1 MLLRLRSLRLRLML
15 FTGVLVFL
23 GLLVQGL
30 SNFWIARRDAL
41 AAMGAMSLSLAHSH
55 AATVSQWLEARHRV
69 VESIAAITNATDEQ
83 RMQALHQSERAGDFD
98 ATYIGYADKR
108 YVFSKPQDLGP
119 GYDPTTRPWY
129 QRAQESKVPILTDP
143 YFDAGIKKLVLTFSS
158 AVREGDK
165 VTAVVAGDV
174 FLDDVTSNL
183 ASIRPTPGTFAFI
196 VSADGRVMVHEQ
208 LDMVIKRLVDIVP
221 ELTPERMASLL
232 DREGLLPVTIQDRGR
247 LLEAVP
253 IKNTDWRLVIALD
266 EQETMSGVI
275 HTAWASALG
284 GLLITVV
291 VVGVLGL
298 LMATS
303 LRPLATLREAMDGV
317 GSGEGDLT
325 RRLPEMGSEELG
337 AIASGFNRFVDRL
350 QELML
355 QIRASADSI
364 GTASAEIATG
374 NYDLSVRTEQ
384 TAGNLQRTA
393 SSVEQLTATVRQSA
407 DSARQASQ
415 LAGTA
420 AGTARNGGGMVAEVV
435 TTMDDIQRSSR
446 RIADIIGVIDGI
458 AFQTNI
464 LALNAAVEAARA
476 GEQGRGFAVVAGEVR
491 GLAQRCAQAAREIKE
506 LIGASVDKVAAGS
519 ALVQAAGGTMQ
530 ELVHSVQRVSDI
542 ISEISTAASEQSL
555 GIEQVNSAVGQLDQ
569 MTQQNAALVEQS
581 AAAAQSLK
589 EQADRLTDAVGVF
602 RLR

>member
-1 MLLRLRSLRLRLML
+1 MSIRLRSLRVRLML
-15 FTGVLVFL
+15 CTGLMVML
-23 GLLVQGL
+23 GLLVQGV

-41 AAMGAMSLSLAHSH
+41 ATMDKLSVALAHSH
-55 AATVSQWLEARHRV
+55 ADTVTQWLEARHRV
-69 VESIAAITNATDEQ
+69 VRS
-83 RMQALHQSERAGDFD
+83 MQAGANEAELMASLRQAEAAGGFD
-98 ATYIGYADKR
+98 ATYIGFPDKR
-108 YVFSKPQDLGP
+108 HVFSKPQDLGAD
-119 GYDPTTRPWY
+119 YDPTSRPWY
-129 QRAQESKVPILTDP
+129 QRAQQAQGSIVTDP
-143 YFDAGIKKLVLTFSS
+143 YFDAGVNKLVMTFSV
-158 AVREGDK
+158 ALREAQELK
-165 VTAVVAGDV
+165 AVVAGDV
-174 FLDDVTSNL
+174 FMDDVTSNV

-196 VSADGRVMVHEQ
+196 VSVDGRVMVHEQ
-208 LDMVIKRLVDIVP
+208 IDRVIKKLTDIVP
-221 ELTPERMASLL
+221 ELTPERMASLVGQ
-232 DREGLLPVTIQDRGR
+232 EGLYHVSIQGRGR
-247 LLEAVP
+247 LLKIVP

-266 EQETMSGVI
+266 EAEAMAGVRR
-275 HTAWASALG
+275 TAVASVMG
-284 GLLITVV
+284 GLLITLV
-291 VVGVLGL
+291 VVGVLGAT
-298 LMATS
+298 MAIS
-303 LRPLATLREAMDGV
+303 LRPLDALREAMEGM

-325 RRLPEMGSEELG
+325 RRLPAMRSEELG
-337 AIASGFNRFVDRL
+337 AIANGFNRFVDRL
-350 QELML
+350 QEMML
-355 QIRASADSI
+355 QIRSSADSI
-364 GTASAEIATG
+364 GTASAEIAMG
-374 NYDLSVRTEQ
+374 NQDLSVRTEQ

-415 LAGTA
+415 LASSA
-420 AGTARNGGGMVAEVV
+420 SSVARDGGGVVAQVV
-435 TTMDDIQRSSR
+435 TTMDDIQQSSR
-446 RIADIIGVIDGI
+446 RIADIISVIDGI

-519 ALVQAAGGTMQ
+519 ALVQSAGGTMQ
-530 ELVHSVQRVSDI
+530 ELVQSVQRVSDI